1 MQKRIGKICM
11 DKENLE
17 SGIWKR
23 ILEVWN
29 LEIGIPDSSAKT
41 VEFGRT
47 AARART
53 ATRRGAKPARSRPIK
68 SIAIGRRRPRR
79 RKPAALR
86 RGFERIRPGNAV
98 QFCEKLSHF
107 GVKTFKKPATRRKRR
122 KIRLRNCRI
131 DRRFASADL
140 RGC

>member
-1 MQKRIGKICM
+1 MEEEFG
-11 DKENLE
+11 
-17 SGIWKR
+17 
-23 ILEVWN
+23 VWN

-79 RKPAALR
+79 GAKPARSRPVKGAALG
-86 RGFERIRPGNAV
+86 RGSERIRPGNAV
-98 QFCEKLSHF
+98 QFCEKLSHLRA
-107 GVKTFKKPATRRKRR
+107 KTFKKPPARQKRR
-122 KIRLRNCRI
+122 KIYLRN
-131 DRRFASADL
+131 RRQSWKVPQTVWH
-140 RGC
+140 C